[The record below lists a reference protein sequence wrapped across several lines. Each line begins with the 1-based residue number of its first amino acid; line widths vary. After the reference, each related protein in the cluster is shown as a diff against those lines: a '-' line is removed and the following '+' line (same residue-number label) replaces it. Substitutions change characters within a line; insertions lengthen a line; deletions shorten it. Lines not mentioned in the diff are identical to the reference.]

1 MIPASIINIS
11 QMPLTSSGKLDRF
24 ALPEPENNTSVTYMA
39 PRTLIEADLAHIW
52 EDVLNKQHIGIRDD
66 FFQLGGQSLKA
77 AALVSRIHKK
87 LNVEL
92 PLSEVFSY
100 PTVESMAVKL
110 MSLKEH
116 AFTQIE
122 PADQR

>member
-1 MIPASIINIS
+1 M
-11 QMPLTSSGKLDRF
+11 
-24 ALPEPENNTSVTYMA
+24 
-39 PRTLIEADLAHIW
+39 
-52 EDVLNKQHIGIRDD
+52 LNKQQIGIRDD

-116 AFTQIE
+116 VFTQIE
-122 PADQR
+122 PAGQREVYPLSFSQNDYMLFISWQMTAQAITCPLYLNYAEIWIASG